1 MQNQDYGFLLGQVTG
16 QLSEIKAMMEVQ
28 ALRADERYTSLE
40 VRISRIEQ
48 LQDDIHLL
56 AKPNGGVGRIVNNKS
71 MSLMA
76 IGNAAGLIILG
87 VAGVVGA

>member
-1 MQNQDYGFLLGQVTG
+1 LQNQDYGFLLGQVTG